1 MQHAFNP
8 YHKWLAI
15 PAEEQ
20 PPTLYR
26 LLGVAP
32 FETDPDVIHAAADAR
47 MGFLRTFQNGPN
59 AAVAERLLNE
69 ISRARVCLAD
79 AKRRA
84 AYDCVLKAAKPADA
98 EASEA
103 EGPAVRP
110 EATTAAGPAVSDGMF
125 GNYRVLESIYASKL
139 GEVYRAV
146 HVPSQTLVSLKM
158 LPVDAARNPESLR
171 RFRREQDITC
181 KLDHPNLIAGHEAG
195 VHQGVPYLVTE
206 YVVGA
211 NLAMLIGQYGPL
223 GVEQAVDYTVQAA
236 RGLMQLH
243 LHGVYH
249 RNIKPHVLWVDM
261 RGQVKIGNL
270 FLAKLGE
277 IASLSAEEDDLTQMG
292 QMMGT
297 PEYLAPEQAVDASSV
312 DQRADVYSLGCTL
325 HFMLTG
331 RPPYGGKSLMDKL
344 TAHTMKPVPSLRAAR
359 ADVPE
364 YVDRA
369 FQRMLAKDREQR
381 FAFMGDV
388 VDALE
393 PHKPSPSLL
402 ARLLAWCIPRG
413 RNEA

>member
-1 MQHAFNP
+1 MQHTFNP

-26 LLGVAP
+26 LLGVAA

-98 EASEA
+98 DASEA
-103 EGPAVRP
+103 AGPAVKP
-110 EATTAAGPAVSDGMF
+110 EATTAAGPAVSEGMF

-181 KLDHPNLIAGHEAG
+181 KLDHPNLIAGYEAG

-211 NLAMLIGQYGPL
+211 NLATLIGQYGPL

-277 IASLSAEEDDLTQMG
+277 IASLAEEDDDLTQMG

-393 PHKPSPSLL
+393 PHKPSPNLL
-402 ARLLAWCIPRG
+402 ARLLAWCLPRG

>member
-1 MQHAFNP
+1 MQNTFNP

-32 FETDPDVIHAAADAR
+32 FEADPDVIHAAADAR

-69 ISRARVCLAD
+69 VSRARVCLGD
-79 AKRRA
+79 PKRRA
-84 AYDCVLKAAKPADA
+84 AYDCVLKAARPADA
-98 EASEA
+98 EASA
-103 EGPAVRP
+103 PAVKP
-110 EATTAAGPAVSDGMF
+110 EDTAAAGPAVSDGMF

-139 GEVYRAV
+139 GEVYKAI

-158 LPVDAARNPESLR
+158 LPADAARNPESLR

-181 KLDHPNLIAGHEAG
+181 KLDHPNLITGHEAG

-211 NLAMLIGQYGPL
+211 NLATMIGQLGPL

-243 LHGVYH
+243 LHGVFH
-249 RNIKPHVLWVDM
+249 RNIKPHVLWVDI
-261 RGQVKIGNL
+261 RGQVKISNL

-277 IASLSAEEDDLTQMG
+277 SASVAEEEDDLTQMG

-297 PEYLAPEQAVDASSV
+297 PEYLAPEQAVDAKSV

-331 RPPYGGKSLMDKL
+331 KPPYGGKSLMDKL
-344 TAHTMKPVPSLRAAR
+344 TAHTTKPIPSLRTTR
-359 ADVPE
+359 GDVPE
-364 YVDRA
+364 HVDQA
-369 FQRMLAKDREQR
+369 FQRMLAKDRRQR
-381 FAFMGDV
+381 YAFMGEV
-388 VDALE
+388 VEALE
-393 PHKPSPSLL
+393 PKPRPGLL
-402 ARLLAWCIPRG
+402 AKVMARWLPARWLRG
-413 RNEA
+413 R

>member
-1 MQHAFNP
+1 MQNTFNP

-15 PAEEQ
+15 PPEEQ

-26 LLGVAP
+26 LLGVTP

-47 MGFLRTFQNGPN
+47 MGFLRTFQAGPN
-59 AAVAERLLNE
+59 AGIAERLLNE
-69 ISRARVCLAD
+69 VSRARVCLSD
-79 AKRRA
+79 ATRRA

-98 EASEA
+98 EAAEA
-103 EGPAVRP
+103 SGPAVNP
-110 EATTAAGPAVSDGMF
+110 EAATAAGPAVSDGMF
-125 GNYRVLESIYASKL
+125 GNYRVLEPIYTSKL

-158 LPVDAARNPESLR
+158 LPAGATRNSEVLR

-181 KLDHPNLIAGHEAG
+181 KLDHPNLITGYEAG
-195 VHQGVPYLVTE
+195 IHQGVPYLVTE

-211 NLAMLIGQYGPL
+211 NLATLIGQYGPL
-223 GVEQAVDYTVQAA
+223 GIDQAVDYTIQTA

-243 LHGVYH
+243 LHGIYH

-261 RGQVKIGNL
+261 RGQVKISNL

-277 IASLSAEEDDLTQMG
+277 QAVADGQDDELTRMG
-292 QMMGT
+292 EMLGT
-297 PEYLAPEQAVDASSV
+297 PEYLAPEQALDAKSA

-331 RPPYGGKSLMDKL
+331 KSPYGGKSLIDKL
-344 TAHTMKPVPSLRAAR
+344 SAHSTKPIPSLRAVR

-369 FQRMLAKDREQR
+369 FHCMMAKNRDER

-388 VDALE
+388 VSALE
-393 PHKPSPSLL
+393 PQKPPIGLL
-402 ARLLAWCIPRG
+402 ARLLAMVYPKQRS
-413 RNEA
+413 